1 MEKSGMEAKL
11 KTEKADLKRRSF
23 LLTLGAGSAG
33 AAAVV
38 VGASSGAPQAL
49 QQAVKAE
56 VAKGPGYAESEHVR
70 NYYRTTRV

>member
-1 MEKSGMEAKL
+1 MDNKQAKP
-11 KTEKADLKRRSF
+11 ARQANLKRRSF

-38 VGASSGAPQAL
+38 VGGTPNGGAAQAVQQAL
-49 QQAVKAE
+49 AE
-56 VAKGPGYAESEHVR
+56 PEQGQGYALSEHVR

>member
-1 MEKSGMEAKL
+1 MEAKL
-11 KTEKADLKRRSF
+11 KTEKANLKRRSF

-38 VGASSGAPQAL
+38 VVGAGSSAPQAL